1 MKKSAEAIVTISNE
15 PWEKKKPKHG
25 GLTMAKGR
33 TKIQE
38 KEL

>member
-15 PWEKKKPKHG
+15 PWEKKPKHG